1 MTVALGGVIVP
12 PEPAVAVTV
21 YWTTLAAKVALT
33 VQFAETG
40 PVVYV
45 DPESVPPQPVTVLM
59 TYPDSG
65 EMVNVAVPPELTVVL
80 AGVIDP
86 PEPGLAV
93 TV

>member
-1 MTVALGGVIVP
+1 MTEKVADPPEATCVLAGAIEP
-12 PEPAVAVTV
+12 PEPAVAVTE

-59 TYPDSG
+59 T
-65 EMVNVAVPPELTVVL
+65 
-80 AGVIDP
+80 
-86 PEPGLAV
+86 
-93 TV
+93 